1 MVSDRSKTG
10 TCGAHTILNTKKSQ
24 WNESLRGP
32 AQLSLL
38 WRVSEGGI
46 LPIEK
51 SGDESPV
58 LSSAGLKEA
67 TLEEAFGRFSKYSA
81 GWHRV
86 CDSSPQNSHMPAT

>member
-1 MVSDRSKTG
+1 MAKQGPVEL
-10 TCGAHTILNTKKSQ
+10 ILSLTPRNL
-24 WNESLRGP
+24 NEMSLRGP

-67 TLEEAFGRFSKYSA
+67 TLEEVFGRFSKYSA